1 MGLDLGEEMVFTRTS
16 TTGVLFFFSSLWK
29 IIIPPGRYGIWFYCD
44 HGFAPPSVLWFF
56 VFGCRVSFF
65 FFFLDDSS
73 ILLMLLWMVVEQSVV
88 IWVFLKEGMN
98 SNSSALPSY
107 WPVDSGICI
116 HVIFKSSNSHIL
128 K

>member
-1 MGLDLGEEMVFTRTS
+1 MEFGFIVIMTLPLLLSCGFLSLDVEYL
-16 TTGVLFFFSSLWK
+16 
-29 IIIPPGRYGIWFYCD
+29 
-44 HGFAPPSVLWFF
+44 
-56 VFGCRVSFF
+56 FF

>member
-1 MGLDLGEEMVFTRTS
+1 MEFGFTVIMTLPLLLSCVFLSLDVEY
-16 TTGVLFFFSSLWK
+16 LFS
-29 IIIPPGRYGIWFYCD
+29 
-44 HGFAPPSVLWFF
+44 
-56 VFGCRVSFF
+56 
-65 FFFLDDSS
+65 FLDDSS